1 MDIIKSLTFCGTCT
15 EVLEQPITLPC
26 DHSICQKHIDSL
38 KGESSELNCPI
49 CDESHSVPEGGFR
62 VNETIKKLIKSDVHK
77 LVQNLS
83 PFHKEALDELK
94 HLESAC
100 SDFQNCLNSSEQ
112 SVIDYHDKMINE
124 IDLRKEILQ
133 KQLNDSTEKLI
144 QEVNEHKQKCLDELG
159 TIKNRE
165 SENEKRLEE
174 IIQSN
179 SEELN
184 KLEMN
189 EKLWKETSAELNMIN
204 TNIATK
210 IRILNSEI
218 FGFKQM
224 TLKPLS
230 ISIGS
235 IEKEI
240 QLMEK
245 RMSVSFDIFKKN
257 IENMNMILQL
267 LNFPTN
273 QPLNLLYRASTDGFS
288 SGSFHSKCDG
298 KSKTLTIIKSENG
311 NIFGGYTN
319 AAWDFSSGYKS
330 DSWSVLFSLINQN
343 GIPVVLTKYHNSAI
357 SICCHASY
365 GPTFGLGHD
374 FMISSDSHVN
384 SNSYSNLGHTYTA
397 SGIAYQ
403 NLLAGSY
410 QFKVQ
415 EIEVYQLI

>member
-1 MDIIKSLTFCGTCT
+1 LNFSFNKK
-15 EVLEQPITLPC
+15 LEQ
-26 DHSICQKHIDSL
+26 
-38 KGESSELNCPI
+38 
-49 CDESHSVPEGGFR
+49 FFF
-62 VNETIKKLIKSDVHK
+62 NE
-77 LVQNLS
+77 
-83 PFHKEALDELK
+83 
-94 HLESAC
+94 
-100 SDFQNCLNSSEQ
+100 
-112 SVIDYHDKMINE
+112 
-124 IDLRKEILQ
+124 
-133 KQLNDSTEKLI
+133 
-144 QEVNEHKQKCLDELG
+144 
-159 TIKNRE
+159 
-165 SENEKRLEE
+165 RL
-174 IIQSN
+174 
-179 SEELN
+179 
-184 KLEMN
+184 
-189 EKLWKETSAELNMIN
+189 
-204 TNIATK
+204 
-210 IRILNSEI
+210 
-218 FGFKQM
+218 
-224 TLKPLS
+224 
-230 ISIGS
+230 S

-257 IENMNMILQL
+257 IENMNKILQL

-319 AAWDFSSGYKS
+319 ASWDSSQTYKS

-343 GIPVVLTKYHNSAI
+343 DKPVVLKIRNDEYSSYAI
-357 SICCHASY
+357 YCHASY
-365 GPTFGLGHD
+365 GPTFGSGLD
-374 FMISSDSHVN
+374 LMISSDSHVN